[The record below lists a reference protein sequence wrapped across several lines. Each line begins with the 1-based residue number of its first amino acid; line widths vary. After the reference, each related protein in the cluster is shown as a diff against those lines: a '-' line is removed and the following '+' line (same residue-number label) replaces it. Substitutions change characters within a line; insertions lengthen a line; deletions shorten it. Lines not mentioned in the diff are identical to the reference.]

1 MVFSRSTALC
11 GDEGGNRDGKVG
23 SRAISDSE
31 PASDDASRDS
41 LPHSLLGTGVAFLR
55 PTTLCGDDGGDRK
68 ANRDFICA

>member
-41 LPHSLLGTGVAFLR
+41 LPYS
-55 PTTLCGDDGGDRK
+55 
-68 ANRDFICA
+68 